1 MDPGR
6 SERRTRRAL
15 LAHRAARRLGAL
27 ALGALLIFG
36 SLLPPAPA
44 AAAGMPH
51 RRVLLI
57 GDSNIFGAIG
67 WSLQRELRA
76 LGYDVQRRGKP
87 TSGLARLD
95 FFDWYDE
102 ARHLI
107 AQKHPDVVII
117 LFGGNDGQRLRFRDT
132 GLPSIKWENESQWR
146 WLYGERVKRLMR
158 LLAADG
164 RRVIFLSPT
173 NRRPRIARERMGRV
187 REVQRDA
194 SRGIPGVTW
203 VDMFPFTTD
212 DDGHAL
218 RSGRD
223 ASGHTV
229 NLRRGDGIHLTPEG
243 GDVVVSR
250 LLPVLRR
257 IGI

>member
-1 MDPGR
+1 MDRAR
-6 SERRTRRAL
+6 SETPATVRGPLRAP
-15 LAHRAARRLGAL
+15 ARLVTAL
-27 ALGALLIFG
+27 ALALALA
-36 SLLPPAPA
+36 LPAPPA
-44 AAAGMPH
+44 AAASMPN

-57 GDSNIFGAIG
+57 GDSNIYGAIG

-95 FFDWYDE
+95 FFDWFDE
-102 ARHLI
+102 ARQLI
-107 AQKHPDVVII
+107 AHQHPDVIII

-132 GLPSIKWENESQWR
+132 GLPSIHWENESQWR
-146 WLYGERVKRLMR
+146 WLYGERVKRLMH
-158 LLAADG
+158 LLAGDG

-173 NRRPRIARERMGRV
+173 NRRPRIARERMVRV
-187 REVQRDA
+187 RDVQREA

-212 DDGHAL
+212 NEGHAL

-223 ASGHTV
+223 KNGHLV

-250 LLPVLRR
+250 LLPVLRDV
-257 IGI
+257 GI